1 MNPSFDL
8 LLQADVSDVR
18 VDIKLTGTADE
29 PIIELTS
36 DPQMSESDIMS
47 LLLFGT
53 RMGDLDTSQSG
64 FLQQRTAEMLLVF
77 GTTKLQS
84 QMSQQLGVDIVTV
97 QQSTRQPDQS
107 ALVVGK
113 YLNSRT
119 LLKYEQNLENASTY
133 LINLEYY
140 LTKRIKLE
148 TYIDQSSE
156 TGAEINWS
164 KDY

>member
-1 MNPSFDL
+1 
-8 LLQADVSDVR
+8 
-18 VDIKLTGTADE
+18 
-29 PIIELTS
+29 
-36 DPQMSESDIMS
+36 
-47 LLLFGT
+47 
-53 RMGDLDTSQSG
+53 SQSG